1 MSTDPG
7 HAGTVYLVGAG
18 PGDPG
23 LLTRHGADALARADV
38 VVYDRL
44 ADDSMLA
51 LAPPDAELI
60 YVGKQAAVHAVPQ
73 PRINE
78 LLSEHA
84 LQGKCVVRLK
94 GGDPFVFG
102 RGGEEAT
109 HLRERGV
116 PFIIVPGVSSS
127 VAAPAYAGIPVTDRR
142 YASSFAVIT
151 GHEDPTK
158 PQSRIDWAGIAAGA
172 DTLVF
177 LMGLTNL
184 TRIAER
190 LLAEGRPAST
200 PAAVIERGTTPG
212 QRVVTGTLGDID
224 ARVRAAALHPPAL
237 IVVGQVVRLREQ
249 LAWHDSQP
257 LAGRRILVPRV
268 RRRPSEIV
276 RLLKAAGAETAE
288 VPVLRSET
296 LPAAT
301 DLLDRLAAA
310 DWLAFTSPGGIEALL
325 EQLASLGHDVR
336 ALGAARLAAVG
347 RATAAHLRR
356 RGLRVD
362 HAPETAA
369 GFAADLPLGGA
380 AKVLLISE
388 LDGDPHAAA
397 GLAKAGAVVTE
408 LPVFRL
414 GVDARAPLPAIAEF
428 DAVAFASSNTVR
440 RFLEAYPGGPA
451 LGQLLVSIGPS
462 TTATASALGL
472 PVDAQAADASPAALV
487 RLISARLWLAAEAS
501 SGASAAGAS
510 SAVAS
515 GSLPEAEGASEVAPA

>member
-1 MSTDPG
+1 MTRTDPL
-7 HAGTVYLVGAG
+7 APGTVYLVGAG

-23 LLTRHGADALARADV
+23 LLTRHGADALTRADV

-44 ADDSMLA
+44 ADNSMLA

-60 YVGKQAAVHAVPQ
+60 YVGKQAAVHSVPQ
-73 PRINE
+73 PRINR

-109 HLRERGV
+109 HLREQGV

-158 PQSRIDWAGIAAGA
+158 PQTRIDWAGIAHGA

-184 TRIAER
+184 PRIAER
-190 LLAEGRPAST
+190 LIAEGRAADT

-212 QRVVTGTLGDID
+212 QRVVTGTLADMD
-224 ARVRAAALHPPAL
+224 ARVRAAGLHPPAL
-237 IVVGQVVRLREQ
+237 IVVGDVVRLRGQ

-288 VPVLRSET
+288 VPVLRSDT
-296 LPAAT
+296 LPAASG
-301 DLLDRLAAA
+301 LLDRLAGA
-310 DWLAFTSPGGIEALL
+310 DWLVFTSPGSMDALL
-325 EQLASLGHDVR
+325 EQLAGLGKDVR
-336 ALGAARLAAVG
+336 ALGGARLAAVG
-347 RATAAHLRR
+347 PATAAHLRR
-356 RGLRVD
+356 RGLRLD
-362 HAPETAA
+362 YAPETAA
-369 GFAADLPLGGA
+369 GFAAGLPGVSDTGL
-380 AKVLLISE
+380 LLIGE
-388 LDGDPHAAA
+388 EDGDPHVAR
-397 GLAKAGAVVTE
+397 GLAEAGATVSE

-414 GVDARAPLPAIAEF
+414 AVDERAPLPEIGEF
-428 DAVAFASSNTVR
+428 DAVAFASSNTAR
-440 RFLEAYPGGPA
+440 RFLEAYPDGPA
-451 LGQLLVSIGPS
+451 EGQLVVSIGPS
-462 TTATASALGL
+462 TTATATALGL
-472 PVDAQAADASPAALV
+472 RVGGEAADASPAALV
-487 RLISARLWLAAEAS
+487 RLISGHLGSCEVGP
-501 SGASAAGAS
+501 GASPADQGT
-510 SAVAS
+510 
-515 GSLPEAEGASEVAPA
+515 GPE